1 MFRFLFRI
9 ALVVVLC
16 LTVYNYFF
24 GNAVEKDRSKAIF
37 SGVGN
42 VFVEIKNLLSSERDK
57 GTFDKALVK
66 MDDVLVKLREHSATQ
81 NDPNLNKEISALEQ
95 RKALLETKAKTQ
107 DINKT
112 NDPTH
117 KYSDM
122 ARQIEDL
129 TNDIQGLV
137 NRVAPGQ

>member
-1 MFRFLFRI
+1 MLRFLFRI
-9 ALVVVLC
+9 AVVVVLC

-24 GNAVEKDRSKAIF
+24 GNAIEKDRSKAIF

-57 GTFDKALVK
+57 GTFDKALSK
-66 MDDVLVKLREHSATQ
+66 MDDVLVKLREHASNQ

-95 RKALLETKAKTQ
+95 RKASLQAKSKTEE
-107 DINKT
+107 INKP

-117 KYSDM
+117 KYSDTAKNM
-122 ARQIEDL
+122 EDL
-129 TNDIQGLV
+129 SNDIQKLV
-137 NRVAPGQ
+137 KRVAPDQ